1 MNNYDC
7 NNRFSRLLYIYYI
20 KITNAYLFLLLMYK
34 ELTTLEG
41 KLMDFESLNTFITL
55 SKTHNFTQ
63 AANRLFIA
71 QSTVTNRINEIE
83 KEIGITLFS
92 RNNRSVELTNAGE
105 KFLVYAQKVLDIT
118 DTALSDITKS
128 DKFSETLRIGSSD
141 SIYETHLS
149 ELIIPYREMHPEYA
163 VKITIG
169 QSTHLIEQLTDG
181 ILDIIFSYLPI
192 KKSNFYCSVFHED
205 DMTLVTNSNNMLFPH
220 GILRDDLASINYI
233 MCNFALHDVGLYIRG
248 LFPKYHQFSLEID
261 DCSKIIPFLDDPQT
275 YTFLPK
281 AMAEPYI
288 QENQLR
294 EIALLDF
301 KTPIISSYMI
311 ANKSKLYLTQ
321 QLVPMPALQ

>member
-1 MNNYDC
+1 
-7 NNRFSRLLYIYYI
+7 
-20 KITNAYLFLLLMYK
+20 
-34 ELTTLEG
+34 
-41 KLMDFESLNTFITL
+41 MDFEVLNTFITL
-55 SKTHNFTQ
+55 SKTRNFTQ
-63 AANRLFIA
+63 AANRLFVA
-71 QSTVTNRINEIE
+71 QSTVTNRINELE
-83 KEIGITLFS
+83 KEIGISLFW

-118 DTALSDITKS
+118 ETALFDITKS
-128 DKFSETLRIGSSD
+128 DIYSETVRIGSSD

-149 ELIIPYREMHPEYA
+149 ELIIKYRQHHPKYA
-163 VKITIG
+163 IKITIG

-181 ILDIIFSYLPI
+181 ILDIIFSYLPL

-205 DMTLVTNSNNMLFPH
+205 DMTLVTNSSNKSFPH
-220 GILRDDLASINYI
+220 GINKSDLSNINYI

-261 DCSKIIPFLDDPQT
+261 DCSKIIPYLNEPLT

-288 QENQLR
+288 RKNQLR

-301 KTPIISSYMI
+301 KTPIISSYLI
-311 ANKSKLYLTQ
+311 ANKDKRWLWKDSWTS
-321 QLVPMPALQ
+321 